1 MRFGWML
8 IIRAIDPGRQRRNI
22 SMIRRVLISTFVL
35 TMAFLVIAE
44 GADLQTTQKKEKSAN
59 ADKDEAAIDQERL
72 AVQFREFEAAL
83 LRLAQRLERSS
94 KAEDRD
100 RAVTLKAAI
109 KKASEVGIDARF
121 ETLIGLLRN
130 SKSIDYAEMR
140 DAMEQSKILAND
152 IRALLDLLTSDNDS
166 ARLKSEKERVRK
178 LLEMLEK
185 VIREQK
191 VVRAQTEGKLTEK
204 GSLSRE
210 QEKLRKST
218 LDIAKA
224 MNDKDGKGSSEGKGE
239 KGKSEGKGD
248 GKEKSDGKGGK
259 GDEKQKSDG
268 KGDDGKSKGDEKQK
282 SDGKGDDGKSKGDE
296 KQKSKGILKE
306 KSDGKGEGKEKGQKS
321 DGKGEGKEKS
331 DGKGEGKEGQAK
343 GQGKGQDQQG
353 QQKSGGNQQQPNNN
367 DQQQLPGQKR
377 VQDAAGDQKNARDN
391 IDKSKNDDASKN
403 QDDAIK
409 KLEEVRKQ
417 WEALLRQ
424 LREEEMRRLL
434 EALQARC
441 QRMLALQMEVFD
453 GTARVEK
460 AIALNSDKKASRAEE
475 QKSLQLSDRE
485 QLIVHEAILAL
496 QLLETEG
503 SAVAFPEAFSQV
515 RDDATHVS
523 RRLGKADVGPVTQ
536 AIEQDI
542 IALLKEMIEALEKAK
557 QDLQNKQQQQQQ
569 NQTPPPPDQR
579 NQPLIDRI
587 AELKMIRSMQIR
599 VNGRTTT
606 YGQQY
611 PGEQAND
618 PDIQK
623 ELANLAQ
630 RQQKIFSI
638 TNDIYRGKNK

>member
-1 MRFGWML
+1 MT
-8 IIRAIDPGRQRRNI
+8 
-22 SMIRRVLISTFVL
+22 RRVLISVFVL

-44 GADLQTTQKKEKSAN
+44 GADLQTAPPPKEKSVT
-59 ADKDEAAIDQERL
+59 ADKDEAAVVQERL

-109 KKASEVGIDARF
+109 KKASELGIDARF
-121 ETLIGLLRN
+121 ETLNGLLRN
-130 SKSIDYAEMR
+130 SKSDDYAEMR
-140 DAMEQSKILAND
+140 DAMEQSRIVANN
-152 IRALLDLLTSDNDS
+152 IRELLDLLTSDNDS
-166 ARLKSEKERVRK
+166 ARLKAEKERIRK

-191 VVRAQTEGKLTEK
+191 VVRAQTEGKLTDK
-204 GSLSRE
+204 GALGKE
-210 QEKLRKST
+210 QEKVRKST
-218 LDIAKA
+218 LEIAKA
-224 MNDKDGKGSSEGKGE
+224 MNDKDANKGENKADKGKSEGKGE
-239 KGKSEGKGD
+239 GKGEGKEKSEGKGD
-248 GKEKSDGKGGK
+248 GK
-259 GDEKQKSDG
+259 
-268 KGDDGKSKGDEKQK
+268 
-282 SDGKGDDGKSKGDE
+282 
-296 KQKSKGILKE
+296 
-306 KSDGKGEGKEKGQKS
+306 GKGESKE
-321 DGKGEGKEKS
+321 
-331 DGKGEGKEGQAK
+331 

-353 QQKSGGNQQQPNNN
+353 QQKSGGNQQPSNNP

-377 VQDAAGDQKNARDN
+377 VQDAAGDQKNAKDN
-391 IDKSKNDDASKN
+391 IDKDKNEDASKN

-441 QRMLALQMEVFD
+441 QRMLALQTEVYD
-453 GTARVEK
+453 GTVRVDK
-460 AIALNSDKKASRAEE
+460 AIAQNPDKKSSRAEE
-475 QKSLQLSDRE
+475 QRSLQLSDRE
-485 QLIVHEAILAL
+485 QLIVHEATLAL
-496 QLLETEG
+496 QLLESEG

-515 RDDATHVS
+515 RDDATHVA
-523 RRLGKADVGPVTQ
+523 RRLVKADVGAVTQ
-536 AIEQDI
+536 SIEQDI

-557 QDLQNKQQQQQQ
+557 QDLQNKQQNQQP
-569 NQTPPPPDQR
+569 PPPPDQR
-579 NQPLIDRI
+579 NQPLIDRL
-587 AELKMIRSMQIR
+587 AELKMIRSMQVR
-599 VNGRTTT
+599 VNGRTVT
-606 YGQQY
+606 YGRQY

-638 TNDIYRGKNK
+638 TNNIYRGKNK